1 MKIKTSTYVR
11 MIINILAAVNAI
23 LTMAGKPIIRL
34 SDDTVEIV
42 VNAIITV
49 VVWANAFWKN
59 NSYTHAAI
67 EGDMVKDRL
76 KKAEG

>member
-11 MIINILAAVNAI
+11 MIINILAAINAI
-23 LTMAGKPIIRL
+23 LTMAGRPIISL
-34 SDDTVEIV
+34 SDETVEIV
-42 VNAIITV
+42 VNAIITII
-49 VVWANAFWKN
+49 VWANAFWKN
-59 NSYTHAAI
+59 NSYTYAAI

>member
-11 MIINILAAVNAI
+11 MIVNILAAVNAI
-23 LTMAGKPIIRL
+23 LTMAGKPIINL
-34 SDDTVEIV
+34 SDNTIEVV

-49 VVWANAFWKN
+49 AVWANAFWKN
-59 NSYTHAAI
+59 NSYTQAAI

-76 KKAEG
+76 KKAVG